1 MAAARIQN
9 TTLKDNTFG
18 NIRGDFLS
26 HNTVHVTY
34 NTSPAAAPGRAR
46 GYMPAANGKLFGRE
60 DDIREIIRI
69 LVRKASSRSKPV
81 RFALLGAGG
90 QGKTA
95 LALEVMAQLAMKKY
109 FSAKNSIWVP
119 CEEATSLA
127 LFLDVLFTSLNI
139 TKDSHNTIQDILAE
153 LNRSS
158 DPIILLLDNFETPWN
173 APGARGPVS
182 RILRDIA
189 QFRHVTLFI
198 TMRAT
203 VAPCEEIAWI
213 EKRIQSL
220 DPEASRR
227 LYTSIDQKA
236 QRESKLREL
245 LDMLGHMALAVK
257 LMARHGKNT
266 GYTVEELIVSYR
278 ATGTAMLGRSK
289 GSDPQNSV
297 SVSICMSLENS
308 LVKNELNALRLLSII
323 AMLPSGA
330 TLHSLRESWAST
342 LQNLD
347 RALGVL
353 LEVSLLERQRTTYF
367 VLPVIRSYLLDP
379 SRLSND
385 VRESMVDAACKFL
398 QKHNSTNPGEPFF
411 QDDMTERAI
420 EEINLQAI
428 LLETSESNPKVIEA
442 LRMLAWHQYQVRPR
456 TEVIE
461 RAVKLISNITDQL
474 LVGQVRDCYGAILKA
489 LNHFNQSLKQYQL
502 VREAFL
508 AASEPVL
515 AAWVLLDMADIY
527 GFLYPDS
534 FDEIPF
540 IEQAQREL
548 QSIIYDLQR
557 RSRPRI
563 FMRHFSRIL
572 NNFKNASTS
581 IGPKPEIMSTY
592 EPMVHCLRRLGKAHS
607 RRGNFPEAIQHLR
620 AGRDLCASFPYDGA
634 NCAEELAWVYWALRQ
649 FGEAERWCL
658 LSVKEWKQ
666 MGSYPRDALRV
677 LGIIYI
683 SKGQY
688 HKAVTCLEE
697 GLDYAKARRD
707 QRSTADLL
715 VQLGRAI
722 MKKQNGDDARPL
734 FMEALVHY
742 RDLPKAGDNEVACRF
757 YLDKLKDPLRVP
769 TYEEQRALWWTNPE
783 DYYDLTF

>member
-1 MAAARIQN
+1 MPAARIQN
-9 TTLKDNTFG
+9 TLKDNTFG
-18 NIRGDFLS
+18 NIHGGFLS
-26 HNTVHVTY
+26 HNTVNVTY

-69 LVRKASSRSKPV
+69 LVREASSRSKPV

-158 DPIILLLDNFETPWN
+158 DPIILLLDNFETLWN

-330 TLHSLRESWAST
+330 TLHSLRESWAPT

-379 SRLSND
+379 SRLPND

-398 QKHNSTNPGEPFF
+398 QKHNSASPGVPFF

-428 LLETSESNPKVIEA
+428 LLETSESSPEVIEA
-442 LRMLAWHQYQVRPR
+442 LRILAWHQYQVRPR

-461 RAVKLISNITDQL
+461 RAVKLISNIADQFL
-474 LVGQVRDCYGAILKA
+474 IGQVRDCYAGILQA
-489 LNHFNQSLKQYQL
+489 LNHPNQSLKQYQL
-502 VREAFL
+502 VREAYF
-508 AASEPVL
+508 AASKPVL
-515 AAWVLLDMADIY
+515 AAWILLDIADIY
-527 GFLYPDS
+527 SSLYPGS

-540 IEQAQREL
+540 INQAQREL
-548 QSIIYDLQR
+548 QSIIYGLQR
-557 RSRPRI
+557 RE
-563 FMRHFSRIL
+563 
-572 NNFKNASTS
+572 
-581 IGPKPEIMSTY
+581 PEIMSTY
-592 EPMVHCLRRLGKAHS
+592 EPMLHCLRRLGKAHLNK
-607 RRGNFPEAIQHLR
+607 GNFLEAIQHLR

-634 NCAEELAWVYWALRQ
+634 KCAEDLAWVYWALQQ
-649 FGEAERWCL
+649 FDEAERWCL

-666 MGSYPRDALRV
+666 MGSHPRDALRL

-683 SKGQY
+683 SKGKY
-688 HKAVTCLEE
+688 HKAMTCLEE

-707 QRSTADLL
+707 QRLTADLL

-722 MKKQNGDDARPL
+722 MKKQNSEDARPL

-742 RDLPKAGDNEVACRF
+742 RELPQVGDNEVACRF
-757 YLDKLKDPLRVP
+757 YLDKLKDPSRVP
-769 TYEEQRALWWTNPE
+769 TYEEQIALWKTNLE
-783 DYYDLTF
+783 DLT